1 MLGDVSERSEM
12 FHVLD
17 SIYGPVDLFYYT
29 VLIPGYYCV
38 ARESQSDRK
47 KGKKN
52 KNTKTRA
59 SRDGME

>member
-47 KGKKN
+47 KGKK
-52 KNTKTRA
+52 K
-59 SRDGME
+59 